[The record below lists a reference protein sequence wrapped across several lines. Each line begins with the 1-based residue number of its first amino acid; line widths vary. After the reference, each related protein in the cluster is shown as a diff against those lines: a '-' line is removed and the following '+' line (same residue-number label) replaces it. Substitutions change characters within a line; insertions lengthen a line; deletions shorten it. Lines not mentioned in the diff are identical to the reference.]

1 MEQLHGGA
9 QTMLAYFHY
18 CNKGVQPFIL
28 APESDEVFSIAELD
42 SSQIKYIR
50 EMAKEVKK
58 RESRIR
64 SVKENGKVE
73 DPLFFVSQLFEE
85 YWEPRPKG

>member
-58 RESRIR
+58 RGNAAISSFAIER
-64 SVKENGKVE
+64 GMY
-73 DPLFFVSQLFEE
+73 D
-85 YWEPRPKG
+85 